1 MSLIAF
7 CTTPWADMGPDLP
20 PAGRSRFDLLVGDAP
35 VPYPLPRLMAR
46 IRSQLEAP
54 GDGLSPLKLTLIPLG
69 RSLQRAA
76 AAPDFFMFPRVV
88 AAVDGASK
96 AGYAPLQDRLFFGY
110 NERAGVLE
118 VISYNEQAGRFEFQV
133 VRDYRAGAQPQIHYA
148 RRMLCLAC
156 HQNAAPIFARPLW
169 DETPANPAIAARLKA
184 TGRDYYGIALS
195 GTDIAYFIDA
205 AAERANLFPV
215 MQQIW
220 RAACD
225 AQCRAQWLG
234 AALAYALSGSL
245 PDDAALELPDLA
257 ARWGKVW
264 PQGLPIPG
272 SSIPNR
278 DPLANGVESQ
288 TRRSV
293 ARAAALAKL
302 APVPARFEPLNPRPP
317 LQSWTVPDPAQLV
330 AGLAG
335 LLNQADVQTLDRTL
349 ATNSAAPSQR
359 HPLPCRLTHKPGR
372 VVFDCAAGGMRL
384 SGIVRQ
390 AGNRLSGQIDRLQ
403 AGPDKTAS
411 DLTFSGRIRQS
422 GHIEL
427 TPRRGTGSAR
437 LSDGRRWASLHFASL
452 RAGQGK
458 AALILVDDYAGVRGA
473 LPRLSLLTAPVF
485 DGSRALAE
493 LQAALGHPRRVAS
506 WARMPTAR
514 LEPAES
520 ESSTPRHLSGAAAR
534 FLQHCGQC
542 HDSTSNVPPNFL
554 HGDEAAVNARLD
566 HCAERIF
573 YRLSMW
579 HVAEAQRG
587 KTPMPPLTIL
597 ATRGM
602 DAPGWTRSPQL
613 AALLDD
619 ARQRIRAQGGQPE
632 RILAQPFEQLRTCLP
647 APSP

>member
-1 MSLIAF
+1 MGLIAF
-7 CTTPWADMGPDLP
+7 WTTAWADMGPDLP
-20 PAGRSRFDLLVGDAP
+20 PAGRSRFDILIGDAP

-76 AAPDFFMFPRVV
+76 SAPDFFMFPRVV

-118 VISYNEQAGRFEFQV
+118 VISYNEPAGRFEFQV
-133 VRDYRAGAQPQIHYA
+133 VHDYRAGAQPQIHYA
-148 RRMLCLAC
+148 RRTLCLAC

-184 TGRDYYGIALS
+184 TGRDFYGIPIS
-195 GTDIAYFIDA
+195 GTDIAYFVDA

-215 MQQIW
+215 MQQVW
-220 RAACD
+220 REACD
-225 AQCRAQWLG
+225 ASCRAQWLS

-245 PDDAALELPDLA
+245 SDDAALALPGLA
-257 ARWGKVW
+257 ARWKKVW
-264 PQGLPIPG
+264 PQGLPIPS

-278 DPLANGVESQ
+278 DPLANGVESKAG
-288 TRRSV
+288 TAV

-317 LQSWTVPDPAQLV
+317 LQSWSAPDPAQLV

-335 LLNQADVQTLDRTL
+335 LLNRSDVQALDRTL
-349 ATNSAAPSQR
+349 ATNGAAPSQL
-359 HPLPCRLTHKPGR
+359 HPLPCRVTHKPGR

-390 AGNRLSGQIDRLQ
+390 AGNKLSGQIGRLQ

-411 DLTFSGRIRQS
+411 DLTLSGRVSQS

-427 TPRRGTGSAR
+427 TPRRGTGSVR
-437 LSDGRRWASLHFASL
+437 LSDGRRWASLRFASL

-458 AALILVDDYAGVRGA
+458 AELILVDDYARARAA
-473 LPRLSLLTAPVF
+473 LPRLSSLTAQVF

-493 LQAALGHPRRVAS
+493 LQAALGHPRRVAAT
-506 WARMPTAR
+506 ARLPAAR

-520 ESSTPRHLSGAAAR
+520 DSSTARHLSGAAAR

-554 HGDEAAVNARLD
+554 HGDAVEVNARLD

-579 HVAEAQRG
+579 RVADAQRG
-587 KTPMPPLTIL
+587 KTPMPPLFVLTS
-597 ATRGM
+597 RGL

-632 RILAQPFEQLRTCLP
+632 RLLAQPFEQLRTCLP
-647 APSP
+647 ASSP